1 MLCAVSEPGM
11 GPESGAAP
19 GQGKGR
25 PTPKRRDAQKRR
37 RQPMPGNQKEAA
49 KIRRERT
56 KEARALQRK
65 ALLSGD
71 EKNLPARDA
80 GPAKR
85 LARDI
90 VDTRFTFGQVFFGLI
105 LVTLFAAVIT
115 TPSSKKHIVNG
126 KAVAPANT
134 LGALVTALSIVVLIM
149 VFTDSI
155 RIGRRARRAVEERYG
170 AKQSLGITGYAAMR
184 AMQPRRMRRPP
195 PAVKRGDAPR

>member
-1 MLCAVSEPGM
+1 MLCAVSEPADSPG
-11 GPESGAAP
+11 P

-49 KIRRERT
+49 KLRRERARET
-56 KEARALQRK
+56 RALQRK
-65 ALLSGD
+65 ALQSGD
-71 EKNLPARDA
+71 EKFLPGRDA

-90 VDTRFTFGQVFFGLI
+90 VDGRFTVGQVFFGLI
-105 LVTLFAAVIT
+105 LVTLFAGVLT
-115 TPSSKKHIVNG
+115 SPPKPKHTAAG
-126 KAVAPANT
+126 KAIKQANT
-134 LGALVTALSIVVLIM
+134 LGALVTVLSVLVLIA

-155 RIGRRARRAVEERYG
+155 RVGKRARRAVRERYG
-170 AKQSLGITGYAAMR
+170 DKLSLGITGYAAMR

-195 PAVKRGDAPR
+195 PGIKRGEAPR